1 MIVLTAIGT
10 EAMHGFLRL
19 MLCFVAVERPEHKS
33 RKRLEE
39 WLEDGTHH
47 FLGIEAVPLGLKARD
62 NIRGQFKKKIKTIVK
77 LLSLTRFFRRTKAN
91 IGTCVSAGQI
101 HLQTTECLR

>member
-1 MIVLTAIGT
+1 MP
-10 EAMHGFLRL
+10 GFLKL
-19 MLCFVAVERPEHKS
+19 KLCFVAVERPEHKS

-62 NIRGQFKKKIKTIVK
+62 NIRGQFFSIIK
-77 LLSLTRFFRRTKAN
+77 
-91 IGTCVSAGQI
+91 
-101 HLQTTECLR
+101 

>member
-1 MIVLTAIGT
+1 
-10 EAMHGFLRL
+10 MHVSLKL
-19 MLCFVAVERPEHKS
+19 KLCLFAVERPEHKS

-62 NIRGQFKKKIKTIVK
+62 NIRGQFFSIIK
-77 LLSLTRFFRRTKAN
+77 
-91 IGTCVSAGQI
+91 
-101 HLQTTECLR
+101 

>member
-1 MIVLTAIGT
+1 LF
-10 EAMHGFLRL
+10 FLDRERYDYPRL
-19 MLCFVAVERPEHKS
+19 KLCFVAVERPEHKS

-62 NIRGQFKKKIKTIVK
+62 NIKG
-77 LLSLTRFFRRTKAN
+77 
-91 IGTCVSAGQI
+91 
-101 HLQTTECLR
+101 